1 MYAFLSFFI
10 FRSLLRHWNI
20 TKKVENVAL
29 CVSRRGSA
37 GVGCRPFVLVGHSF
51 GGLVIKALI
60 NETKRRSDSAE
71 TNALDKKAIGKAK
84 EFLQNLKGIVFYAV
98 PHSGA
103 DAATLLSYFKF
114 VGLSKIIGNLTP
126 FSRRMAKMSV
136 MMQDTVYNKGIII
149 YAFGEGKPTYS
160 NKVCTISQL

>member
-1 MYAFLSFFI
+1 MYAILSFFI

-29 CVSRRGSA
+29 CVSRRGSE

-71 TNALDKKAIGKAK
+71 TNALDKKAIRKAK

-103 DAATLLSYFKF
+103 DAATLSRCFKF
-114 VGLSKIIGNLTP
+114 VRLSKIIGNLKP
-126 FSRRMAKMSV
+126 SSRRMAKMSV
-136 MMQDTVYNKGIII
+136 MMQDTFYNKGINI